1 MNYKCIIQ
9 KGTFHCQR
17 QTMDKGYS
25 DFSWNPQR
33 EYMLYNP
40 KTQSRSLCRQPSAG
54 IILILGVPIPS
65 PPASQPLSFLR
76 SIGARAPFPVIVL
89 CTEFLISRFRK
100 ASSLSANNAW
110 YRRKVRKY
118 NTNIT
123 ASITAARMVMAQ
135 VAVNSQLTS
144 NMEGTSRLQI
154 SW

>member
-1 MNYKCIIQ
+1 MHYPKMYLS
-9 KGTFHCQR
+9 FQR
-17 QTMDKGYS
+17 QTTDKGYS
-25 DFSWNPQR
+25 NFSWNPQR
-33 EYMLYNP
+33 KYMLYNP
-40 KTQSRSLCRQPSAG
+40 KTRSRPCRQPSAG

-65 PPASQPLSFLR
+65 PPASQPLRFLR
-76 SIGARAPFPVIVL
+76 SIGALAPLPVIVL

-100 ASSLSANNAW
+100 ASALSANNAW

-123 ASITAARMVMAQ
+123 TSITVARMVMAQ

-144 NMEGTSRLQI
+144 NTEITSRLQI